1 VTDVIDERDIIERAV
16 RLLQP
21 EEPALSRMLRR
32 RDRRR
37 RSRRIGAALV
47 AIVVFLAAASLL
59 LPVLNRGAAPAS
71 QTITPSNVGALSVA
85 WSANLPGHPPE
96 LANPFTSA
104 EQLPPSL
111 SNGNVIVAAGTSV
124 VSYSETCIDPCA
136 PTWTGRLPGTAANPP
151 TVTPSGDIVVS
162 TENGKLSAFAAACRP
177 DCSKP
182 TWTADIGHRFGAS
195 PVVQDGAVYG
205 LDPYSATL
213 YAVPLRCDQTCHPVW
228 TGTLGPPTAPVSQPG
243 PFGSPGSRSGEW
255 DAPIVSD
262 GVVYALGPV
271 DHAVYAY
278 DASTGKQLWHSEVP
292 MPAYTPRFN
301 IPILSSGS
309 VVDGVGQRL
318 YAFKVGCRSD
328 GGSCPPLWSSSP
340 IDAYL
345 SEPIV
350 EGGQVFVGTASGEG
364 NGSVASFSDCANGTT
379 QCLPSWRVSRL
390 PEMSVAQPT
399 VVGDQLIATSSIGGR
414 VMAFP
419 VACAGDPCPITWKAA
434 VSGAITPVASGD
446 VVFVASPGGTLAAYD
461 VHCATGGA
469 TCQPSWTWSDADG
482 ESPPALDGSRAF
494 VVTRDWRLVAFGLG
508 SGPRA
513 SGAPSPGLPVAAIAV
528 AAIGGTIALVRR
540 RRKKAELFA

>member
-1 VTDVIDERDIIERAV
+1 VIDEREIIARAV

-21 EEPALSRMLRR
+21 EEPALGRMLRR

-37 RSRRIGAALV
+37 RNRRIGAALI

-59 LPVLNRGAAPAS
+59 LPVLDRGTAPAS
-71 QTITPSNVGALSVA
+71 QTINPSNIGALSVA
-85 WSANLPGHPPE
+85 WSADLPGHPPE
-96 LANPFTSA
+96 MANPFTSA
-104 EQLPPSL
+104 EQLPPTL

-124 VSYSETCIDPCA
+124 VSYSESCIDPCA
-136 PTWTGRLPGTAANPP
+136 PIWTGRLPGTAANPP
-151 TVTPSGDIVVS
+151 AVTPSGDIVVS
-162 TENGKLSAFAAACRP
+162 TENGKLSAFAATCRP
-177 DCSKP
+177 GCSKP

-195 PVVQDGAVYG
+195 PVIQAGVVYG

-213 YAVPLRCDQTCHPVW
+213 YAVPLRCDQTCRPVW
-228 TGTLGPPTAPVSQPG
+228 KGRLGPPTTTVTQPG
-243 PFGSPGSRSGEW
+243 LPGGGSRSGEW

-301 IPILSSGS
+301 VPILSSGS
-309 VVDGVGQRL
+309 VIDGIGQRL
-318 YAFKVGCRSD
+318 YAFKVGCRND
-328 GGSCPPLWSSSP
+328 GGPCTPLWSSSS

-350 EGGQVFVGTASGEG
+350 AGGQVLVGTASGE
-364 NGSVASFSDCANGTT
+364 NDGSVASFGNCANGTT
-379 QCLPSWRVSRL
+379 RCRPTWQSTRL
-390 PEMSVAQPT
+390 PEMSVAQPI
-399 VVGDQLIATSSIGGR
+399 VVGDQLIATSSIAGR
-414 VMAFP
+414 LVAFP
-419 VACAGDPCPITWKAA
+419 VGCTGDPCPMNWKAA

-446 VVFVASPGGTLAAYD
+446 VVFVASPGGTLAAFD

-482 ESPPALDGSRAF
+482 ESPPAVDGSHAF
-494 VVTRDWRLVAFGLG
+494 VVTRDWRLVAFGLA
-508 SGPRA
+508 SGPRPA
-513 SGAPSPGLPVAAIAV
+513 GAPSPGLPIAAIAI
-528 AAIGGTIALVRR
+528 ALLGGTIALVKR
-540 RRKKAELFA
+540 RRKKAALVA

>member
-1 VTDVIDERDIIERAV
+1 VIDEREIIERAV

-21 EEPALSRMLRR
+21 EEPALGRMLRR

-37 RSRRIGAALV
+37 RNRRIGAALV
-47 AIVVFLAAASLL
+47 AIVVFLAAVSLL
-59 LPVLNRGAAPAS
+59 LPVLNRGAEPAS
-71 QTITPSNVGALSVA
+71 QTITPSNVGTLSVA
-85 WSANLPGHPPE
+85 WSADLPGHPPE

-104 EQLPPSL
+104 EQLPPTL
-111 SNGNVIVAAGTSV
+111 SNGNVTVAAGTSV
-124 VSYSETCIDPCA
+124 VSYSESCIDPCA

-151 TVTPSGDIVVS
+151 TVTPSGDIIVS
-162 TENGKLSAFAAACRP
+162 TENGKLAAFAATCQP

-182 TWTADIGHRFGAS
+182 TWTAEIGHRFGAS
-195 PVVQDGAVYG
+195 PVVQGGVVYG

-213 YAVPLRCDQTCHPVW
+213 YAVPLRCGQTCHPVW
-228 TGTLGPPTAPVSQPG
+228 TGGLGSPTAPVTQPG

-255 DAPIVSD
+255 DAPLVSD

-271 DHAVYAY
+271 NHAVYAFQ
-278 DASTGKQLWHSEVP
+278 ASTGKQLWHSDVP

-301 IPILSSGS
+301 IPTLSSGS

-328 GGSCPPLWSSSP
+328 GGPCAPLWSSSS

-350 EGGQVFVGTASGEG
+350 AGGQVFVGTASGEG
-364 NGSVASFSDCANGTT
+364 NGSVASFGHCANGTA
-379 QCLPSWRVSRL
+379 QCRPSWQASRL

-399 VVGDQLIATSSIGGR
+399 VVGDQLIATSSMGGR
-414 VMAFP
+414 VVAFP
-419 VACAGDPCPITWKAA
+419 LGCTRGPCPVTWKAA

-446 VVFVASPGGTLAAYD
+446 VIFVASPGGTLAAYN

-469 TCQPSWTWSDADG
+469 TCDPAWTWSDADG
-482 ESPPALDGSRAF
+482 ESPPAVDGARAF
-494 VVTRDWRLVAFGLG
+494 VVTRDWRLVAFALG
-508 SGPRA
+508 ADR
-513 SGAPSPGLPVAAIAV
+513 PVAGSSTPSLPIGVVAIAALV
-528 AAIGGTIALVRR
+528 GTIALIKR
-540 RRKKAELFA
+540 RRKAAELVAN